1 MPLPKRVISPVYVSR
16 DTLPE
21 HLQLSNDLEG
31 VTNGTLA
38 NIIRQLSSLSRH
50 AEDMFGELYK
60 EAESLHLR
68 SSSLQARIDRLAVKV
83 TQLDSTVEEVSLQDI
98 HLRKA
103 FKSSVVFDQQVVSK
117 QTIPTA
123 MADTYHQ
130 CDKPPP
136 LDKLNVYRLVFF
148 SFLIYLIV
156 IIRLYPAT
164 RANYV
169 NRRVDASRIQYNPH
183 LFNPEIIVHVMTD
196 WETSEITKFIWARS
210 SIAIKITGRLISHDF
225 GSSLC

>member
-21 HLQLSNDLEG
+21 HLQLQNDLEG

-38 NIIRQLSSLSRH
+38 NIIRQLSSLSYH

-60 EAESLHLR
+60 EAEALNMR
-68 SSSLQARIDRLAVKV
+68 STSLQARIDRLAIKV

-103 FKSSVVFDQQVVSK
+103 FRSNVVFDQQVVSK

-123 MADTYHQ
+123 MANTYHQ
-130 CDKPPP
+130 HCDKPPP
-136 LDKLNVYRLVFF
+136 LDKLNVYR
-148 SFLIYLIV
+148 
-156 IIRLYPAT
+156 
-164 RANYV
+164 
-169 NRRVDASRIQYNPH
+169 
-183 LFNPEIIVHVMTD
+183 
-196 WETSEITKFIWARS
+196 
-210 SIAIKITGRLISHDF
+210 
-225 GSSLC
+225 

>member
-31 VTNGTLA
+31 VTNGTLS
-38 NIIRQLSSLSRH
+38 NIIRQLSSLSHH
-50 AEDMFGELYK
+50 AEDIFGELYK
-60 EAESLHLR
+60 EAETLHNR
-68 SSSLQARIDRLAVKV
+68 SSNLQARIDRLAVKV

-103 FKSSVVFDQQVVSK
+103 FRSSVVFDQQVVSK

-123 MADTYHQ
+123 MADTYHH

-136 LDKLNVYRLVFF
+136 LDKLNVYRSVLIGLHSNCCFGLCWFF
-148 SFLIYLIV
+148 ILSV
-156 IIRLYPAT
+156 MIISSHAV
-164 RANYV
+164 V
-169 NRRVDASRIQYNPH
+169 NDAC
-183 LFNPEIIVHVMTD
+183 D
-196 WETSEITKFIWARS
+196 
-210 SIAIKITGRLISHDF
+210 AI
-225 GSSLC
+225 

>member
-31 VTNGTLA
+31 VTNGTLS
-38 NIIRQLSSLSRH
+38 NIIRQLSSLSHH
-50 AEDMFGELYK
+50 AEDIFGELYK
-60 EAESLHLR
+60 EAETLHNR
-68 SSSLQARIDRLAVKV
+68 SSNLQARIDRLAVKV

-103 FKSSVVFDQQVVSK
+103 FRSSVVFDQQVVSK

-123 MADTYHQ
+123 MADTYHH

-136 LDKLNVYRLVFF
+136 LDKLNVYRSVLDRTATVVLVFYF
-148 SFLIYLIV
+148 IF
-156 IIRLYPAT
+156 
-164 RANYV
+164 
-169 NRRVDASRIQYNPH
+169 RV
-183 LFNPEIIVHVMTD
+183 
-196 WETSEITKFIWARS
+196 WW
-210 SIAIKITGRLISHDF
+210 HDF
-225 GSSLC
+225 FACRGQWCVCRHLCTQ